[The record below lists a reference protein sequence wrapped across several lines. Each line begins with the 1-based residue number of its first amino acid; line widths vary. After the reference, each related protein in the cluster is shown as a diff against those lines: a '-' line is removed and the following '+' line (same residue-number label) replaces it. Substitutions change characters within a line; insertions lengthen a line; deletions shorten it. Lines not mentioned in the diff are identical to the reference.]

1 MYIIKIKI
9 PQKGDKHKNECIL
22 SKTQLNQ
29 HMVHGIQ
36 NNSPHGHGE
45 NRSTLNRYPWPPW
58 DPDLFSKVSNLWSD
72 GATTRIFLTFV
83 NLLLAGNKECYTIMR
98 IIYTREN
105 SELDDPWMTFVYFL
119 LCYGLSIV
127 CKFLFLR
134 QLNRSEEK
142 RKQWFFASCSD
153 KVVLRVT
160 EYPLAH
166 VNIKIKYHHNIN
178 S

>member
-22 SKTQLNQ
+22 PKTQLNQ

-36 NNSPHGHGE
+36 NNSLHGHGE

-119 LCYGLSIV
+119 LCYGLS
-127 CKFLFLR
+127 LFV
-134 QLNRSEEK
+134 NFCFYDNSTGVKK
-142 RKQWFFASCSD
+142 RGSNDLSRR
-153 KVVLRVT
+153 VLTKLCCELQSIRW
-160 EYPLAH
+160 H
-166 VNIKIKYHHNIN
+166 M
-178 S
+178 